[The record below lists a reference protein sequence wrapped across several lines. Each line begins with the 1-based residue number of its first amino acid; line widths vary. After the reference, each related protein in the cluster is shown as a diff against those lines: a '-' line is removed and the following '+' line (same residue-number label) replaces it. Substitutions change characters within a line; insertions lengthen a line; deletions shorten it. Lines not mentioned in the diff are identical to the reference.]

1 MLEPQAQIVWQ
12 HVHFDNGNDG
22 LGEVS
27 LGTTDG
33 VSGRIGARGRWT
45 VETADGKTWQP
56 YLRANYWQDRGG
68 KATTLY
74 SGTDTVPLLEEAK
87 RLEFGGG
94 LSMKANDK
102 LSFYASADYQFAVG
116 NTDGGRRD
124 GVRGAVGLRYTW

>member
-74 SGTDTVPLLEEAK
+74 SGTGHGALA
-87 RLEFGGG
+87 GGG
-94 LSMKANDK
+94 E
-102 LSFYASADYQFAVG
+102 ASRV
-116 NTDGGRRD
+116 RRRAQHE
-124 GVRGAVGLRYTW
+124 GE